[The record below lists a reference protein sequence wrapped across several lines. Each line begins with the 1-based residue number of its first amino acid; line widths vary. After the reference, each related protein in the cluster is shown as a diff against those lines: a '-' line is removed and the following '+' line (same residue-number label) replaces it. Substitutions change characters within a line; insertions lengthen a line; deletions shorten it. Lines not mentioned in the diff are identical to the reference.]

1 MAWSPTQQT
10 FSCRTPR
17 SSARRRTMPPL
28 LAPRAVISSRF
39 TAEATTSYS
48 RLQSWARMASSSCRS
63 RWGSSSNSSL
73 EIGDGAWSRLAIC
86 WEGVWVHQLR
96 QLPHMIP
103 DALRQK
109 GGAQIPPRREVVDGR
124 AVEQHR
130 GAVHGHAVHDAG
142 EGGQGP
148 AGGHGKCPALG
159 HKILDGVPVFPGYGR
174 DGPAAAQ
181 GPLGIHHGVVK
192 IAGDE
197 HAVKLSHG
205 SALRCRGVAAASAA
219 SAPVPGTAAGLG
231 SLLGLACGLLG
242 RLGGGG
248 LGGILGRLGTA
259 AALLGPV
266 AGLAAAAAGLVLSLG
281 GLRTL
286 FSPSG
291 GAFRPFPGP
300 FPRAAGDGCRP
311 FCGGRSGGG
320 EDAPPGRGRRG
331 QSPR

>member
-1 MAWSPTQQT
+1 M
-10 FSCRTPR
+10 
-17 SSARRRTMPPL
+17 
-28 LAPRAVISSRF
+28 V
-39 TAEATTSYS
+39 
-48 RLQSWARMASSSCRS
+48 
-63 RWGSSSNSSL
+63 
-73 EIGDGAWSRLAIC
+73 
-86 WEGVWVHQLR
+86 
-96 QLPHMIP
+96 P

-130 GAVHGHAVHDAG
+130 GAVHGHAVHNAG

-159 HKILDGVPVFPGYGR
+159 HKIPDGVPVFPGYGR
-174 DGPAAAQ
+174 DRPAAAQ

-205 SALRCRGVAAASAA
+205 SALRCRGAAAASAA

-231 SLLGLACGLLG
+231 PLLGLACGLLG
-242 RLGGGG
+242 RLEGGG

-266 AGLAAAAAGLVLSLG
+266 AGPAAAAAGLVLSLG

-286 FSPSG
+286 FLRLAG
-291 GAFRPFPGP
+291 LFGLFRGLFPGLLGT
-300 FPRAAGDGCRP
+300 AAALSAAVVP
-311 FCGGRSGGG
+311 GGG